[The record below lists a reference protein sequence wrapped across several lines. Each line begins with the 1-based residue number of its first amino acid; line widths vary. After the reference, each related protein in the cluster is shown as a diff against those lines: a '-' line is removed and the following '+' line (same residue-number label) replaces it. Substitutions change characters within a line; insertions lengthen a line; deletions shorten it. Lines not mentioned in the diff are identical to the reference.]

1 MDRQARRK
9 KTPSQPEV
17 YLSQPLIDA
26 CELVG
31 DYGAILQRNC
41 NCSPHDHRIATGL
54 HLLDSMQ
61 VAHSG
66 RLVNL
71 HVPGTNLQSVTG
83 IRRRPLAPQRALE
96 MALTSALDVYVRPDE
111 VYVRRHLA
119 VSRDRSHQQVHMVR
133 VEPPSIR
140 TLRRSMHHLIGG
152 EHADEDQFGVRYP
165 GLAGTPD
172 EVMLYVPY
180 LQLPRLARDYATI
193 VERGDLVLHPIDLRT
208 WPR

>member
-1 MDRQARRK
+1 MDQKVRRK
-9 KTPSQPEV
+9 KTLSQPKD

-31 DYGAILQRNC
+31 DYGAILQSTC

-61 VAHSG
+61 VAHG
-66 RLVNL
+66 NHLVRL
-71 HVPGTNLQSVTG
+71 HVPGTNLQAVTG
-83 IRRRPLAPQRALE
+83 IRRRPLAPQRGLE
-96 MALTSALDVYVRPDE
+96 MALAASLDVYVRPDE
-111 VYVRRHLA
+111 VYVRRHL
-119 VSRDRSHQQVHMVR
+119 VISRDRSHQQVHMVR

-172 EVMLYVPY
+172 EVLLYVPY

-193 VERGDLVLHPIDLRT
+193 VERGSLVLRPIDLHT